1 MPDTEICPPPPGD
14 GSNAL
19 LIAQLRYKLAANG
32 SATFG
37 DYYNAL
43 VAELGVQGQEAER
56 MVENQT
62 VLTAGIDNRRLAVS
76 GVSLDEEMV
85 NMIRFQ
91 QAYNASA
98 RLITAVD
105 EMLEVLISRT
115 GLVGR

>member
-1 MPDTEICPPPPGD
+1 
-14 GSNAL
+14 
-19 LIAQLRYKLAANG
+19 
-32 SATFG
+32 
-37 DYYNAL
+37 
-43 VAELGVQGQEAER
+43 